1 MERPLQQGPVGMM
14 IVAVSVMTWEYGR
27 CDDVGVAVYVCGIG
41 AVVDNGCDDVDV
53 DVDGGRWCG

>member
-1 MERPLQQGPVGMM
+1 MM
-14 IVAVSVMTWEYGR
+14 IVAVSVMTWEYSR

-53 DVDGGRWCG
+53 DVDVDGGRWCG